1 MCEGEQVSI
10 HTAKIKPKTEYKT
23 REMMQGRREIEAD
36 DVCVLGSMRCL
47 YNRSCRGGDIR
58 DKKKGDYC
66 NRG

>member
-23 REMMQGRREIEAD
+23 RGMMQGRREIEAD

-47 YNRSCRGGDIR
+47 YNRSCRRDIR
-58 DKKKGDYC
+58 DKKGDYC